1 MNNKQGVESILESH
15 INDSDV
21 GRFVDIS
28 MMFGSNSHFLLEVQ
42 TLFIIQLVNNGPNCE

>member
-1 MNNKQGVESILESH
+1 MIRTL
-15 INDSDV
+15 DV
-21 GRFVDIS
+21 LFDIS